1 MNKAI
6 FSLVFTCFADVIGQG
21 LAFPIFAIILMQ
33 TGHGF
38 LPKEVSP
45 AYGSFLYGIAIGT
58 FFLTWFFGS
67 VYVSRLSDSIGRK
80 NGILICLLGAIAG
93 YAVAVIAII
102 FHSFSLL
109 VASRAITGFTAGA
122 QPIVSA
128 AMIDLARNDEER
140 THNLGLATVGMSFGL
155 VIGPVI
161 GGLFSDESIIG
172 SLASFELP
180 FIVGGLLCLVGLILI
195 YFEFN
200 DNTDNKT
207 IPIQVNPIIIF
218 NLLAQALERKKIM
231 RVTSAFFP
239 YMLCVLGLYVFA
251 SANLTLRFN
260 FDTLFTSLGML
271 LMGIGLAGSSAYL
284 VEPLNKRFCRKNI
297 MITVTL
303 LFCILIFLF
312 IIIPWGS
319 WVLFLML
326 PAGIL
331 HGIGYPTMLTAY
343 SKTVSND
350 EQGWVMGFATST
362 FTIAAAIISFLGGQ
376 LSVSVNPTAPF
387 QLAILSGI
395 IAILSI
401 MYGWSPYQTQESE
414 I

>member
-1 MNKAI
+1 MNRAI

-21 LAFPIFAIILMQ
+21 LAFPIFAVILMQ
-33 TGHGF
+33 SGHGF
-38 LPKEVSP
+38 LSSGGSP
-45 AYGSFLYGIAIGT
+45 THGSLLYGIAVGT

-67 VYVSRLSDSIGRK
+67 IYISRLSDSIGRK
-80 NGILICLLGAIAG
+80 NGILMCLFGAIIG
-93 YAVAVIAII
+93 YGVAVLAIMLD
-102 FHSFSLL
+102 SFSLL

-122 QPIVSA
+122 QPIVAA
-128 AMIDLARNDEER
+128 AMIDLARTDEER

-161 GGLFSDESIIG
+161 GGLFSNEAIIG
-172 SLASFELP
+172 PLASYQLP
-180 FIVGGLLCLVGLILI
+180 FVVGGLLCLIGLILV

-200 DNTDNKT
+200 ETEKVKIPMKT
-207 IPIQVNPIIIF
+207 NPLIVF
-218 NLLAQALERKKIM
+218 NLLAKALERKKIM
-231 RVTSAFFP
+231 RVTSVFFP

-260 FDTLFTSLGML
+260 YDTFLTSLGML

-284 VEPLNKRFCRKNI
+284 VEPLNNRFSRKKI
-297 MITVTL
+297 MITVTS
-303 LFCILIFLF
+303 LFCILICLF
-312 IIIPWGS
+312 IIIPWGT
-319 WVLFLML
+319 WVLSLML

-343 SKTVSND
+343 SKTVTSE

-362 FTIAAAIISFLGGQ
+362 FTIAATIISFLGGQ
-376 LSVSVNPTAPF
+376 LSVSVSPSAPF
-387 QLAILSGI
+387 QMAILSGF
-395 IAILSI
+395 IAIFAI
-401 MYGWSPYQTQESE
+401 MYGWSSNKQRQSE